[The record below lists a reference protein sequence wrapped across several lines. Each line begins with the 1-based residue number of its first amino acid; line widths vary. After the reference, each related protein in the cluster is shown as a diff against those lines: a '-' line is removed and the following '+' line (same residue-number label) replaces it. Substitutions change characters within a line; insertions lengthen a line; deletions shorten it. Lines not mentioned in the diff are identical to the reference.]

1 MHWMTA
7 SLSGILF
14 GFGLILSGMTS
25 PAKVKG
31 FLDIFGKWNPSL
43 ALVMSGAIAVGFFV
57 FRFAAKK
64 TTAWNGEKMDL
75 PTSNVIDKRLVIGGV
90 LFGAGWGIAGYCPG
104 PVLVAA
110 SAGSLAALG
119 FVGAMIVGMVGHDW
133 LATRR

>member
-1 MHWMTA
+1 MNWFMA
-7 SLSGILF
+7 SLSGLLF

-31 FLDIFGKWNPSL
+31 FLDVFGKWDPSL
-43 ALVMSGAIAVGFFV
+43 ALVMGGAIAVGFFA
-57 FRFAAKK
+57 FRFAARQA
-64 TTAWNGEKMDL
+64 TAWNGEKMDL
-75 PTSNVIDKRLVIGGV
+75 PTSNLIDKRLIIGGV

-119 FVGAMIVGMVGHDW
+119 FVGAMMVGMVGYDW
-133 LATRR
+133 FAQRS